1 MTYAEQLYNYMIMVT
16 DAGYHLPIQDENGAI
31 CIFSPTK
38 DEDGNNRRSGWWIS
52 SLEEAKQVLGGWPGY
67 TKEEFLESAT
77 EENWKPL
84 TPFMLETK
92 PLPVG
97 TEVVW
102 KDEPRRRGKL
112 FVGSFDYLV
121 NTYNI
126 VENLDDKFAFGARPD
141 QIIPIFSLELP
152 PTYPMSEDEMIE
164 ALKKS
169 GKLKPGM
176 IVE

>member
-1 MTYAEQLYNYMIMVT
+1 MTYAEQLYAFMMRVT
-16 DAGYHLPIQDENGAI
+16 DAGYHLPIQNKDGDI
-31 CIFSPTK
+31 CIVFPMK
-38 DEDGNNRRSGWWIS
+38 DEDGNNRRSGWIS
-52 SLEEAKQVLGGWPGY
+52 SLEEAKKYLGFTHGDS
-67 TKEEFLESAT
+67 KESFLEKAI

-84 TPFMLETK
+84 DPFMLETK
-92 PLPVG
+92 PLPIG
-97 TEVVW
+97 TEVKW

-126 VENLDDKFAFGARPD
+126 VENLDDEFAFGARPD
-141 QIIPIFSLELP
+141 QIIPIFSPELP
-152 PTYPMSEDEMIE
+152 PTYPMLEDEMIE